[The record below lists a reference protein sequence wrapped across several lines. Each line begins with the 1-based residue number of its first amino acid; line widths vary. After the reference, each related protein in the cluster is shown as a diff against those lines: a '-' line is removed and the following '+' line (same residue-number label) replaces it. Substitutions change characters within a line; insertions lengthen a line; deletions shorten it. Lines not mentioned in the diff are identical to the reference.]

1 MSLKQRFAESF
12 ARSKTMSGPEKKAN
26 EILGKI
32 ILKKTIVPI
41 VIMLI
46 VLFGGIY
53 LHINGWVTFG
63 INIVIAIISFFVI
76 RKQAEKYQNFTPYVG
91 TLVSLEKRDK
101 NNYVAIIKQ
110 GKKPIKLEIRYGG
123 EDLERIRRNQLIQ
136 VSYNAESKM
145 AIVVTNNNR

>member
-32 ILKKTIVPI
+32 ILKKAIVPV

-63 INIVIAIISFFVI
+63 INIVIAVISFFVI
-76 RKQAEKYQNFTPYVG
+76 RKQSEKYQNFTPYVG

-136 VSYNAESKM
+136 VSYNAEAKM

>member
-32 ILKKTIVPI
+32 ILKKAIVPV

-63 INIVIAIISFFVI
+63 INICLLYTSDA
-76 RKQAEKYQNFTPYVG
+76 A
-91 TLVSLEKRDK
+91 D
-101 NNYVAIIKQ
+101 
-110 GKKPIKLEIRYGG
+110 
-123 EDLERIRRNQLIQ
+123 D
-136 VSYNAESKM
+136 
-145 AIVVTNNNR
+145 

>member
-32 ILKKTIVPI
+32 IFKKTKVPI

-53 LHINGWVTFG
+53 LHINGCVTFG
-63 INIVIAIISFFVI
+63 INIVIAVISFFVI
-76 RKQAEKYQNFTPYVG
+76 RKQSEKYQNFTP
-91 TLVSLEKRDK
+91 
-101 NNYVAIIKQ
+101 
-110 GKKPIKLEIRYGG
+110 
-123 EDLERIRRNQLIQ
+123 
-136 VSYNAESKM
+136 
-145 AIVVTNNNR
+145 

>member
-32 ILKKTIVPI
+32 ILKKAIVPV

-63 INIVIAIISFFVI
+63 INICLLYTS
-76 RKQAEKYQNFTPYVG
+76 P
-91 TLVSLEKRDK
+91 SPRD
-101 NNYVAIIKQ
+101 
-110 GKKPIKLEIRYGG
+110 
-123 EDLERIRRNQLIQ
+123 
-136 VSYNAESKM
+136 
-145 AIVVTNNNR
+145 

>member
-32 ILKKTIVPI
+32 ILKKTIVPV

-53 LHINGWVTFG
+53 LDIND
-63 INIVIAIISFFVI
+63 
-76 RKQAEKYQNFTPYVG
+76 R
-91 TLVSLEKRDK
+91 
-101 NNYVAIIKQ
+101 
-110 GKKPIKLEIRYGG
+110 
-123 EDLERIRRNQLIQ
+123 
-136 VSYNAESKM
+136 
-145 AIVVTNNNR
+145 